1 MNAMNEGRASSPCGG
16 RSESPSQPNAATA
29 AERRSSAAQ
38 PPSAARAH
46 LTAAE
51 PWQSAAE
58 TVTESDQSGG
68 GPCGGSEDEPERPGL
83 RVQVRNVRVQ
93 LPRETAERL
102 ELLAHQSG
110 LSRAHF
116 MATALV
122 LGVRI
127 LAEQLI
133 ESSR

>member
-1 MNAMNEGRASSPCGG
+1 MDELNEGRASSPCGG
-16 RSESPSQPNAATA
+16 RSESPSQPDAATA
-29 AERRSSAAQ
+29 AERRSRAAE
-38 PPSAARAH
+38 RASGASEP

-58 TVTESDQSGG
+58 TVTETGQSRG
-68 GPCGGSEDEPERPGL
+68 GPCGGREDEPERPGV

-102 ELLAHQSG
+102 EALAWRSG
-110 LSRAHF
+110 LPRAHF
-116 MATALV
+116 MGTALV
-122 LGVRI
+122 LGVRV

-133 ESSR
+133 E